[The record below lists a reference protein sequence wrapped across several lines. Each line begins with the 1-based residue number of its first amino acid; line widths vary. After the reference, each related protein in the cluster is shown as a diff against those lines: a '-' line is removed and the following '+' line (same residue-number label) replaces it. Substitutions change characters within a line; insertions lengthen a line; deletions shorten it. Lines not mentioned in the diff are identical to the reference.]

1 MSSADML
8 EFKSEYSADEW
19 AEILDISK
27 RTFMKLISE
36 AKIEKSSEVD
46 GVPQYKQGDVI
57 KYIVLEE
64 KLPLYI
70 NFVLYFAGNR
80 GMSVGDLH
88 EAFLGDYKFYSHE
101 EFRDRFGEDASE
113 KIRMKIYDIL
123 RVREWRGSLVKVV
136 RDKKLVYV
144 LPQHATPEQ
153 KKNDEDRGNYLKI
166 VFFFN
171 PASKSIK
178 STIPP
183 KKKLTD
189 DEKIAFLAIRAYA
202 DTMLWLDEKY
212 SQNGS
217 KQ

>member
-1 MSSADML
+1 ML

-88 EAFLGDYKFYSHE
+88 EGFLYDYKFYSHQE
-101 EFRDRFGEDASE
+101 YRNRFGEDASE

-153 KKNDEDRGNYLKI
+153 KKEHEDRRNALKI
-166 VFFFN
+166 VFFYN
-171 PASKSIK
+171 PVTNSIE
-178 STIPP
+178 STISPEN
-183 KKKLTD
+183 LTD
-189 DEKIAFLAIRAYA
+189 DEVKALQKIRAFA
-202 DTMLWLDEKY
+202 NAVLWLKET
-212 SQNGS
+212 SPQNDS

>member
-88 EAFLGDYKFYSHE
+88 EGFLYDYKFYSHQE
-101 EFRDRFGEDASE
+101 YRNRFGEDASE

-212 SQNGS
+212 SQ
-217 KQ
+217 KRF

>member
-1 MSSADML
+1 ML
-8 EFKSEYSADEW
+8 EFKSEYSAKEW
-19 AEILDISK
+19 AEIFGISK

-88 EAFLGDYKFYSHE
+88 EGFLYDYKFYSHQE
-101 EFRDRFGEDASE
+101 YRNRFGEDASE

-123 RVREWRGSLVKVV
+123 RVRARRGSLVKVV

-144 LPQHATPEQ
+144 LPQHAAPEQ
-153 KKNDEDRGNYLKI
+153 RKNDEDRGNYLKI

-171 PASKSIK
+171 PTSKSIK
-178 STIPP
+178 STIPL

-202 DTMLWLDEKY
+202 DTMLWLGEKY
-212 SQNGS
+212 SQNDS